1 MHIETLQRIVMK
13 SILSLLQFTTVLP
26 LGKAQDLEYFAR
38 RSYLYPLAGYVIGA
52 LVALLVFFIANHTIA
67 AAVAVALLILITG
80 AHHFDG
86 LLDFGDGLMAH
97 GDQEKR
103 IRALTD
109 RNVGA
114 GAIAL
119 GITITLLLFAGLQEA
134 VSIVCTLIIGEVCAK
149 FSMAF
154 LTAYGTPFHEGM
166 QSYLHQFAQ
175 PGFPVISF
183 LLCLP
188 LFLLPVAPVKIFAA
202 LILMII
208 CPVILLVISKRLFGG
223 VNGDVVGASNEITRA
238 LVIIGITLL

>member
-1 MHIETLQRIVMK
+1 MK
-13 SILSLLQFTTVLP
+13 TILSLLQFTTVLP
-26 LGKAQDLEYFAR
+26 LGKAQDLEHFAR
-38 RSYLYPLAGYVIGA
+38 RSYLYPVAGYVIGA
-52 LVALLVFFIANHTIA
+52 LVALPVSFIANQTIA
-67 AAVAVALLILITG
+67 AAVAVALIILITG

-97 GDQEKR
+97 GDREKH

-119 GITITLLLFAGLQEA
+119 GIAVTLLLFAGLQETA
-134 VSIVCTLIIGEVCAK
+134 AIVCALIIGEVCAK

-166 QSYLHQFAQ
+166 HSYLHRFAQ
-175 PGFPVISF
+175 PGFPAVSF

-188 LFLLPVAPVKIFAA
+188 LFLLPVAPVKIFGAM
-202 LILMII
+202 ILMFL
-208 CPVILLVISKRLFGG
+208 CPVILLGISQRLFGG
-223 VNGDVVGASNEITRA
+223 VNGDVAGASNEITRA
-238 LVIIGITLL
+238 LVIVGIALL